1 MKHLKIE
8 NSIVCKDMVVLTI
21 IESGKPPSSP
31 ISIQTADLLQ
41 LVNME
46 VDNGDPI
53 AVPVGVAGCGVTTI
67 AGH

>member
-8 NSIVCKDMVVLTI
+8 NSLVYKDMVVLTI

-41 LVNME
+41 LFDME
-46 VDNGDPI
+46 VEGDHTTLVPI
-53 AVPVGVAGCGVTTI
+53 GVPICGITTI
-67 AGH
+67 QGY

>member
-31 ISIQTADLLQ
+31 ISIRMEDLLQ
-41 LVNME
+41 LFDME
-46 VDNGDPI
+46 VGDDHTTYVPI
-53 AVPVGVAGCGVTTI
+53 GVPVCGITTI
-67 AGH
+67 QGY